1 MGERSC
7 RNGVLQK
14 WGVAEMGVAEMGDVW
29 IQLPSIFI
37 IPLSEKINFLIFL

>member
-7 RNGVLQK
+7 RNG
-14 WGVAEMGVAEMGDVW
+14 GVAEMGVAEMGDVW